1 MVSDT
6 LTLSVRDCDELRGYL
21 VKHYKIH
28 TTRHNNTDYFFIT
41 PKRMF
46 ENMLELVNH
55 YLGEMPARFTCP
67 LVGGCLCM
75 PKL

>member
-1 MVSDT
+1 MDYLFFSDT

-28 TTRHNNTDYFFIT
+28 TQSYNTVSELYFIT

-46 ENMLELVNH
+46 HSMQDLVDH
-55 YLGEMPARFTCP
+55 YLGMYTIRLLDP
-67 LVGGCLCM
+67 
-75 PKL
+75 